1 MDTLFGIKDHLSLAQ
16 ECARAV
22 LIFFYGLVALRIS
35 GKRTFARWS
44 ALDIVISII
53 VGSNLS
59 RALTGSAPL
68 GGTLAAVAVL
78 IALHF
83 VCTFVAARS
92 DWWSRLLEGTGV
104 PLGQGGTLDEHARCH
119 HLISNEDLREAMRQA
134 GVDKVEETKGIVLEA
149 NGKISVLRKVDPI
162 LALGAIEKG
171 MAEQGQ
177 KLGHPYEK
185 GAPQHGSEAK
195 GEAT

>member
-1 MDTLFGIKDHLSLAQ
+1 MEMLFGVKDHLTLGQ

-44 ALDIVISII
+44 ALDLVISII

-68 GGTLAAVAVL
+68 PGTLAAVAVL

-83 VCTFVAARS
+83 IATFAAARS
-92 DWWSRLLEGTGV
+92 VWWSRLLEGSGV
-104 PLGQGGTLDEHARCH
+104 VLGEKGALDETARCR
-119 HLISNEDLREAMRQA
+119 HLISTEDLREAMRQQ
-134 GVDKVEETKGIVLEA
+134 GVEKVEETKRIVLEA

-162 LALGAIEKG
+162 LALQAIEKG
-171 MAEQGQ
+171 LAAQGQ
-177 KLGHPYEK
+177 KLGEPYEK
-185 GAPQHGSEAK
+185 GAPRSEAK
-195 GEAT
+195 GEAS